1 VVSEITIVSSRSEL
15 ATDVVKIPTDDL
27 WTEFLKLQISDA
39 TKETYAAAIAD
50 FFHFA
55 NPEFEIDLAIG
66 WFLKLRQEEA
76 IWVALKYK
84 AQLQVDDFAPSTINV
99 RLSAMKSLVNYARKL
114 GQCGFNLVDV
124 KGVKAQTYR
133 DTSGVSP
140 EVFKLIIDTLDRAT
154 VAGKRDYAILRL
166 LWDNALRRF
175 EVAGVSI
182 GDYREGK
189 LWIKGKGQMQRES
202 VDLSVRSIGAIED
215 WLGVRGSINV
225 LDPLFVALDHKC
237 FGMRLSGRSID
248 RILKR
253 TAQKAQATTK
263 ILSPHRIRHSSIT
276 AVLDATNGDV
286 RRVRKFSR
294 HKKVE
299 TVIIYDENRLRDQ
312 GDLTD
317 LISDLV

>member
-1 VVSEITIVSSRSEL
+1 VASEITIVSTSNNL
-15 ATDVVKIPTDDL
+15 TTDVVNFLPNDL
-27 WTEFLKLQISDA
+27 WAEFLKLLLSDE
-39 TKETYAAAIAD
+39 TKETYAAAIGN
-50 FFHFA
+50 FFQFA
-55 NPEFEIDLAIG
+55 QPEMEIDLAIG

-76 IWVALKYK
+76 IWISLKYK

-189 LWIKGKGQMQRES
+189 LWIKGKGRMQRES
-202 VDLSVRSIGAIED
+202 VDLSAKSIAAIED
-215 WLGVRGSINV
+215 WLGVRGSVNG
-225 LDPLFVALDHKC
+225 LDPLFIALDNKC
-237 FGMRLSGRSID
+237 YGMRLSGRSID

-253 TAQKAQATTK
+253 TAVQAQATTK

-276 AVLDATNGDV
+276 AALDATNGDV
-286 RRVRKFSR
+286 RRVRKLSR

>member
-1 VVSEITIVSSRSEL
+1 MVSEITIVSHSSKIT
-15 ATDVVKIPTDDL
+15 TDVVKIPTSDL
-27 WTEFLKLQISDA
+27 WAEFLKLQISDA
-39 TKETYAAAIAD
+39 TKSTYAAAIAD
-50 FFHFA
+50 FFQFA
-55 NPEFEIDLAIG
+55 NPEFEIDRSIG

-76 IWVALKYK
+76 IWIALKYK
-84 AQLQVDDFAPSTINV
+84 AQLQVDFAPSTINV

-114 GQCGFNLVDV
+114 GQCGFNLADV

-140 EVFKLIIDTLDRAT
+140 EVFKLIIDKLDRAT
-154 VAGKRDYAILRL
+154 VMGKRDYAILRL

-175 EVAGVSI
+175 EVSGVSI

-189 LWIKGKGQMQRES
+189 LWIKGKGRMQRES
-202 VDLSVRSIGAIED
+202 VDLSAKSISAIEA
-215 WLGVRGSINV
+215 WLGVRESENG
-225 LDPLFVALDHKC
+225 LDPLFIALDNKC
-237 FGMRLSGRSID
+237 YGMRLSGRSID

-276 AVLDATNGDV
+276 AALDATNGDV
-286 RRVRKFSR
+286 RRVRKLSR

>member
-1 VVSEITIVSSRSEL
+1 MVSEITIVSHSSEIT
-15 ATDVVKIPTDDL
+15 TDVVRIPTGDL
-27 WTEFLKLQISDA
+27 WAEFLKLQISDA

-50 FFHFA
+50 FFQFA
-55 NPEFEIDLAIG
+55 NPEFEIDRSIE
-66 WFLKLRQEEA
+66 WFLKLLQEEA
-76 IWVALKYK
+76 IWIALKYK
-84 AQLQVDDFAPSTINV
+84 AQLQVDFAPSTINV

-114 GQCGFNLVDV
+114 GQCGFNLADV

-140 EVFKLIIDTLDRAT
+140 EVFKLIIDKLDRAT
-154 VAGKRDYAILRL
+154 VMGKRDYAILRL

-175 EVAGVSI
+175 EVSGVSI

-189 LWIKGKGQMQRES
+189 LWIKGKGRMQRES
-202 VDLSVRSIGAIED
+202 VDLSAKSIAAIEA
-215 WLGVRGSINV
+215 WLGVRESENG
-225 LDPLFVALDHKC
+225 LDPLFIALDNKC
-237 FGMRLSGRSID
+237 YGMRLSGRSID

-276 AVLDATNGDV
+276 AALDATNGDV
-286 RRVRKFSR
+286 RRVRKLSR

>member
-1 VVSEITIVSSRSEL
+1 MVSKITIVDSSREIT
-15 ATDVVKIPTDDL
+15 TDVVRLPTDDL
-27 WTEFLKLQISDA
+27 WAEFLKLQISPE
-39 TKETYAAAIAD
+39 TKETYAAAIAN
-50 FFHFA
+50 FCQFA

-66 WFLKLRQEEA
+66 WFLKLPRREA
-76 IWVALKYK
+76 LWVVLKYK
-84 AQLQVDDFAPSTINV
+84 AQLQDEGFAPSTINV
-99 RLSAMKSLVNYARKL
+99 RLSAIKSLTNYARKL
-114 GQCGFNLVDV
+114 EQCDFHLVDV

-133 DTSGVSP
+133 DTSGVSS
-140 EVFKLIIDTLDRAT
+140 EVFKLIIDTLDRST
-154 VAGKRDYAILRL
+154 VMGKRDYAILRL
-166 LWDNALRRF
+166 LWDNALRRG

-182 GDYREGK
+182 GDFRDGK
-189 LWIKGKGQMQRES
+189 LWIKGKGRMQRES
-202 VDLSVRSIGAIED
+202 VDLSAKSIAAIED
-215 WLGVRGSINV
+215 WLGVRGSENG
-225 LDPLFVALDHKC
+225 LDPLFIALDRKC

-253 TAQKAQATTK
+253 TAEKAQATTK
-263 ILSPHRIRHSSIT
+263 ILSPHKIRHSSIT

-317 LISDLV
+317 LISDLI

>member
-1 VVSEITIVSSRSEL
+1 VVSEITIVSSSREIT
-15 ATDVVKIPTDDL
+15 TDVVKIPTDDL
-27 WTEFLKLQISDA
+27 WAEFLKLQISDA

-76 IWVALKYK
+76 IWIALKYK
-84 AQLQVDDFAPSTINV
+84 AQLQVDFAPSTINV

-114 GQCGFNLVDV
+114 GQCEFNLVDV

-182 GDYREGK
+182 GDYRDGK

-202 VDLSVRSIGAIED
+202 VDLSVKSIAAIED
-215 WLGVRGSINV
+215 WLGVRGSENV
-225 LDPLFVALDHKC
+225 LDPLFVALDNKC

-263 ILSPHRIRHSSIT
+263 VLSPHRIRHSSIT
-276 AVLDATNGDV
+276 AALDATNGDV
-286 RRVRKFSR
+286 RRVRKLSR

>member
-1 VVSEITIVSSRSEL
+1 MVSEVTIVSPSSKIT
-15 ATDVVKIPTDDL
+15 TDVVKIPTSDL
-27 WTEFLKLQISDA
+27 WAEFLKLQISDA

-50 FFHFA
+50 FFQFA
-55 NPEFEIDLAIG
+55 NPEFEIDRSIE

-76 IWVALKYK
+76 IWIALKYK
-84 AQLQVDDFAPSTINV
+84 AQLQVDFAPSTINV

-114 GQCGFNLVDV
+114 GQCGFNLADV

-140 EVFKLIIDTLDRAT
+140 EVFKLIIDKLDRAT
-154 VAGKRDYAILRL
+154 VMGKRDYAIMRL

-175 EVAGVSI
+175 EVSGVSI

-189 LWIKGKGQMQRES
+189 LWIKGKGRMQRES
-202 VDLSVRSIGAIED
+202 VDLSAKSIAAIED
-215 WLGVRGSINV
+215 WLGVRESENG
-225 LDPLFVALDHKC
+225 LDPLFIALDNKC
-237 FGMRLSGRSID
+237 YGMRLSGRSID

-263 ILSPHRIRHSSIT
+263 VLSPHRIRHSSIT
-276 AVLDATNGDV
+276 AALDATNGDV
-286 RRVRKFSR
+286 RRVRKLSR

-312 GDLTD
+312 GDLTN

>member
-1 VVSEITIVSSRSEL
+1 MVSEITIVSCRNEIT
-15 ATDVVKIPTDDL
+15 TDVAKIPTGDL
-27 WTEFLKLQISDA
+27 WAEFLKLQISDA

-50 FFHFA
+50 FFQFA
-55 NPEFEIDLAIG
+55 NPEFEIDRSIE

-76 IWVALKYK
+76 IWIALKYK
-84 AQLQVDDFAPSTINV
+84 AQLQVDFAPSTINV

-114 GQCGFNLVDV
+114 GQCGFNLADV

-140 EVFKLIIDTLDRAT
+140 EVFKLIIDKLDRAT
-154 VAGKRDYAILRL
+154 VMGKRDYAIMRL

-175 EVAGVSI
+175 EVSGVSI

-189 LWIKGKGQMQRES
+189 LWIKGKGRMQRES
-202 VDLSVRSIGAIED
+202 VDLSAKSIAAIED
-215 WLGVRGSINV
+215 WLGVRESENG
-225 LDPLFVALDHKC
+225 LDPLFIALDNKC
-237 FGMRLSGRSID
+237 YGMRLSGRSID

-263 ILSPHRIRHSSIT
+263 VLSPHRIRHSSIT
-276 AVLDATNGDV
+276 AALDATNGDV
-286 RRVRKFSR
+286 RRVRKLSR

-312 GDLTD
+312 GDLTN

>member
-1 VVSEITIVSSRSEL
+1 MVSEITVVSSSSEIT
-15 ATDVVKIPTDDL
+15 TDVVKIPTGDL
-27 WTEFLKLQISDA
+27 WAEFLKLQISDA

-50 FFHFA
+50 FFQFA
-55 NPEFEIDLAIG
+55 NPEFEIDRSIE
-66 WFLKLRQEEA
+66 WFLKLLQEEA
-76 IWVALKYK
+76 IWIALKYK
-84 AQLQVDDFAPSTINV
+84 AQLQVDFAPSTINV

-114 GQCGFNLVDV
+114 GQCGFNLADV

-140 EVFKLIIDTLDRAT
+140 EVFKLIIDKLDRAT
-154 VAGKRDYAILRL
+154 VMGKRDYAILRL

-175 EVAGVSI
+175 EVSGVSI

-189 LWIKGKGQMQRES
+189 LWIKGKGRMQRES
-202 VDLSVRSIGAIED
+202 VDLSAKSIAAIEA
-215 WLGVRGSINV
+215 WLGVRESENG
-225 LDPLFVALDHKC
+225 LDPLFIALDNKC
-237 FGMRLSGRSID
+237 YGMRLSGRSID

-276 AVLDATNGDV
+276 AALDATNGDV
-286 RRVRKFSR
+286 RRVRKLSR

>member
-1 VVSEITIVSSRSEL
+1 MVSEITIVSHSN
-15 ATDVVKIPTDDL
+15 AITTDVAIIPTDDL
-27 WTEFLKLQISDA
+27 WAEFLKLQLSDD
-39 TKETYAAAIAD
+39 TKETYAAAISN
-50 FFHFA
+50 FFQFA
-55 NPEFEIDLAIG
+55 NPEIEIDRAIG

-76 IWVALKYK
+76 IWIALKYK

-124 KGVKAQTYR
+124 KGVKAETYR

-154 VAGKRDYAILRL
+154 VMGKRDYAILRL

-189 LWIKGKGQMQRES
+189 LWIKGKGRMQRES
-202 VDLSVRSIGAIED
+202 VDLSAKSIAAIED
-215 WLGVRGSINV
+215 WLGVRGSENG
-225 LDPLFVALDHKC
+225 LDPLFVALDNKC

-253 TAQKAQATTK
+253 TVKKAQATTK
-263 ILSPHRIRHSSIT
+263 VLSPHRIRHSSIT

>member
-1 VVSEITIVSSRSEL
+1 VICPLLSRSYS
-15 ATDVVKIPTDDL
+15 A
-27 WTEFLKLQISDA
+27 ISCSNSPIRIF
-39 TKETYAAAIAD
+39 K
-50 FFHFA
+50 
-55 NPEFEIDLAIG
+55 
-66 WFLKLRQEEA
+66 
-76 IWVALKYK
+76 
-84 AQLQVDDFAPSTINV
+84 
-99 RLSAMKSLVNYARKL
+99 VNYARKL
-114 GQCGFNLVDV
+114 GQCGFNLADV

-154 VAGKRDYAILRL
+154 VMGKRDYAILRL
-166 LWDNALRRF
+166 LWDNALWRF

-189 LWIKGKGQMQRES
+189 LWIKGKGRMQRES
-202 VDLSVRSIGAIED
+202 VDLSVKSIGAIED
-215 WLGVRGSINV
+215 WLGVRGSEHG
-225 LDPLFVALDHKC
+225 LDPLFIALDNKC
-237 FGMRLSGRSID
+237 YGMRLSGKSID

-263 ILSPHRIRHSSIT
+263 VLSPHRIRHSSIT

-317 LISDLV
+317 MISDLV

>member
-1 VVSEITIVSSRSEL
+1 VVSEITIVSSSREIT
-15 ATDVVKIPTDDL
+15 TDVVKIPTDDL
-27 WTEFLKLQISDA
+27 WAEFLKLQISDA

-76 IWVALKYK
+76 IWIALKYK
-84 AQLQVDDFAPSTINV
+84 AQLQVDFAPSTINV

-114 GQCGFNLVDV
+114 GQCEFNLVDV

-182 GDYREGK
+182 GDYRDGK

-202 VDLSVRSIGAIED
+202 VDLSVKSIAAIED
-215 WLGVRGSINV
+215 WLGVRGSENV
-225 LDPLFVALDHKC
+225 LDPLFVALDNKC

-263 ILSPHRIRHSSIT
+263 VLSPHRIRHSSIT
-276 AVLDATNGDV
+276 AALDATNGDV
-286 RRVRKFSR
+286 RRVRKLSR

-312 GDLTD
+312 GELTD

>member
-1 VVSEITIVSSRSEL
+1 VVSEITIVSTNNKF

-27 WTEFLKLQISDA
+27 WAEFLKLQISDA
-39 TKETYAAAIAD
+39 TKATYAAAIAD
-50 FFHFA
+50 FCQFS
-55 NPEFEIDLAIG
+55 NPEFEIERSIG

-76 IWVALKYK
+76 IWIALKYK

-114 GQCGFNLVDV
+114 GQCGFNLADV

-154 VAGKRDYAILRL
+154 VMGKRDYAILRL
-166 LWDNALRRF
+166 LWDNALF

-189 LWIKGKGQMQRES
+189 LWIKGKGRMQRES
-202 VDLSVRSIGAIED
+202 VDLSAKSIGAIED
-215 WLGVRGSINV
+215 WLGVRGSVNGV
-225 LDPLFVALDHKC
+225 DPLFVALDNKC

-263 ILSPHRIRHSSIT
+263 VLSPHRIRHSSIT
-276 AVLDATNGDV
+276 AALDATNGDV
-286 RRVRKFSR
+286 RRVRKLSR
-294 HKKVE
+294 HQKVE
-299 TVIIYDENRLRDQ
+299 TVIIYDENRFRDQ